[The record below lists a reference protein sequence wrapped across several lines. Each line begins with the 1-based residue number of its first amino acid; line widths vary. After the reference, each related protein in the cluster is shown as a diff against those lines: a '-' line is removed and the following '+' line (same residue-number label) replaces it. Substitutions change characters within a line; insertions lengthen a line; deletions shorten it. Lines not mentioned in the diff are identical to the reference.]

1 MAGRRAVKKKKKRLS
16 AASEARRRARKSAPA
31 PSAERVIPDKRKRPE
46 KHRKRWMEREESF
59 L

>member
-1 MAGRRAVKKKKKRLS
+1 MKKKKKRLS